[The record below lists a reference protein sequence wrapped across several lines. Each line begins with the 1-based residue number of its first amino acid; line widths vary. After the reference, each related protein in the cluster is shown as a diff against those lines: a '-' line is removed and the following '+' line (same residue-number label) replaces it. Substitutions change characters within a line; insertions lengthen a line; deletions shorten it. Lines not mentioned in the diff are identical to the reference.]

1 MLQTNGKKQN
11 YTLKAQAA
19 GTVETVFIMKS

>member
-11 YTLKAQAA
+11 YTLLKAQA